1 MLRDDRQ
8 AELNELVVRV
18 KDAALRCRD
27 DSGLAREPVL
37 AALFSRLGQRR
48 EEMAR
53 ALEQHLIKL
62 NDLPRA
68 PDADLETVKS
78 LVTYLK
84 TALSTNERQTLLN
97 ERIEGECQIQEQI
110 RIARETELP
119 ADTQA
124 LLDDIAREIAADRNE
139 LERLI
144 RRLRTDD

>member
-18 KDAALRCRD
+18 KDAALRYRD
-27 DSGLAREPVL
+27 DSGLTREPVL

-48 EEMAR
+48 EEMAH
-53 ALEQHLIKL
+53 ALEQHLLKL
-62 NDLPRA
+62 DDLPRA

-78 LVTYLK
+78 LVTHLK
-84 TALSTNERQTLLN
+84 TALSTNERSTLLD

-139 LERLI
+139 LERLSE
-144 RRLRTDD
+144 D